1 MTHSCALFQFTL
13 LLKWDCN
20 ENQEEFSKSQ
30 KITLLP
36 ECTLHHHNVK
46 SSRQK
51 TENIKEILNMK
62 YMNETSIFKLYLPVL
77 SKLGFHFAMKGLS
90 RCWSKQYFEWSHDVD
105 ASLKKVKDEDGQ
117 RERLKPELRPV
128 KSEFRCWRWWLV
140 LLRKAENPDPC
151 GKLWRGRNSEMLASW
166 RHLRFFWRETSRH
179 SPNMEWEWS
188 LSTL

>member
-1 MTHSCALFQFTL
+1 
-13 LLKWDCN
+13 
-20 ENQEEFSKSQ
+20 
-30 KITLLP
+30 
-36 ECTLHHHNVK
+36 
-46 SSRQK
+46 
-51 TENIKEILNMK
+51 
-62 YMNETSIFKLYLPVL
+62 MNETSIFKLYLPVL

-179 SPNMEWEWS
+179 SPNMEWS
-188 LSTL
+188 LSTLQELERKNGICINEYVICRFHRCICHSHPFLRCLQDQVPKQMPGQFLMGREWTQVGHIKISSL